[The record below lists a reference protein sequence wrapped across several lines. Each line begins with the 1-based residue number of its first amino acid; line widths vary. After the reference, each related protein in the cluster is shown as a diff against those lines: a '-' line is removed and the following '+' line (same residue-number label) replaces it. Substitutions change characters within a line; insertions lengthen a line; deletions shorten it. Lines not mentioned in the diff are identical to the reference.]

1 MPNKAA
7 RPINASQGIRESR
20 LQERPA
26 PRRII
31 VPTMSGGRQP
41 AVGGGSL
48 PEQTFPTVVIALK
61 AHGPSD
67 AELARTLRLADPP
80 VVPRI
85 QDGLVLLDLRGVFPE
100 QDSLL
105 VQAVSRA
112 CTNATA

>member
-1 MPNKAA
+1 
-7 RPINASQGIRESR
+7 
-20 LQERPA
+20 
-26 PRRII
+26 
-31 VPTMSGGRQP
+31 
-41 AVGGGSL
+41 VGGGSL

-67 AELARTLRLADPP
+67 AELARALRLADPP

-85 QDGLVLLDLRGVFPE
+85 QDGLVLLDLRSVFPE

-105 VQAVSRA
+105 VQAVSRD